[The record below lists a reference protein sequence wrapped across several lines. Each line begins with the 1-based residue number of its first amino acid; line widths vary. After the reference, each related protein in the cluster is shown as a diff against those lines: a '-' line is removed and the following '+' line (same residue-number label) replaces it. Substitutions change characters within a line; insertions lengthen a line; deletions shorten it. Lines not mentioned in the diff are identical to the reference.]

1 MTTIT
6 VYDDT
11 EKKLEELAEICD
23 TTVAEIIDSLLDYA
37 DEVRMDYGI

>member
-1 MTTIT
+1 MTNIT

-11 EKKLEELAEICD
+11 EKRLEELAEICD

-37 DEVRMDYGI
+37 DDVRHDYGV